1 VAALAAVILWF
12 AGHNFLVPLIAGA
25 AVLGFGQLAGRQYRD
40 MAWAFIPRKRQDRR
54 RPLPAPWEL
63 GAGLALA
70 AVLAAV
76 LLLVALRL
84 DQPDVSG
91 GVRAF
96 TFGMSAMAGLLWGA
110 ATMLAAGA
118 GVGVWKLVEAR
129 RTARPRDRAHGG

>member
-1 VAALAAVILWF
+1 
-12 AGHNFLVPLIAGA
+12 
-25 AVLGFGQLAGRQYRD
+25 
-40 MAWAFIPRKRQDRR
+40 M
-54 RPLPAPWEL
+54 
-63 GAGLALA
+63 
-70 AVLAAV
+70 LAAV

-96 TFGMSAMAGLLWGA
+96 TFGMSAMAGLLVLADFAFRLLRCRGQARRRLLYPLPAVVAVAGSLVVADRILFGASAPDSPATLLWGA